1 MCVSILEMGK
11 FRTEGEH
18 IWLGLPAVS
27 SHGRKQEA
35 ERGEDTHSMM
45 RNLFPPEAP
54 FIIAL
59 TRS

>member
-1 MCVSILEMGK
+1 MGK

-59 TRS
+59 THS